1 MGGTTRLPA
10 WWAPNAPGP
19 HAPTSGRSGAPRPLG
34 APLCGP
40 PQDQA
45 GVPRD
50 LRETQPPGQG
60 RYVTAN
66 APIRP
71 LRKTGRCR
79 T

>member
-10 WWAPNAPGP
+10 WWAPNAPDLN
-19 HAPTSGRSGAPRPLG
+19 ASTSGRSGA
-34 APLCGP
+34 P

-60 RYVTAN
+60 PYVTAN
-66 APIRP
+66 AAQGELAAVWRDPIGPR
-71 LRKTGRCR
+71 
-79 T
+79 